1 MNNSRKQRCL
11 RVLLVFFIILLCF
24 ILGWVVFSLLGRIT
38 PASITPASWVMNVRV
53 YDPVQFIKNFTAH
66 ETTPQLLANPA
77 FDPVLPLINLTQ
89 ENARHLERPLVRLAL
104 RGKIDVFLLE
114 DSGQTG
120 PLAIMWDSGFLSP
133 ALRFLP
139 SFSRFLNHPG
149 LYHVRTGNLSRFEYR
164 MEDGVTL
171 YIGTRRNLL
180 VICNDRSTFDSL
192 ISGVIPP
199 RRIEVHNALNPARYD
214 AVFIFSPLYLGNIL
228 AAQDENIATAIS
240 EITFTGNIEAGISF
254 FPRKLE
260 LQLIMPAV
268 SGNPALS
275 SLLERRSQIPNIA
288 EMLPAQTQFSTI
300 ISAGS
305 LSQLYNA
312 AAVFAGP
319 LLEENLRQ
327 ADRASRMFFGLSI
340 DDLLFSWSGTEFAVF
355 GLEGRP
361 HPVYAIRIS
370 DEQRRN
376 EVFNRV
382 FGTVLVSENLR
393 LNLDGVRIPQIVM
406 PAFLQTLLRAWNIN
420 IPSPF
425 YVIHND
431 FIFLSESAE
440 TLLSAVRAIQRN
452 DVLPR
457 TEMWQE
463 LAGERS
469 QVSAFFLYY
478 SLDRSLPFFLRENT
492 DLSAV
497 LALYRQGLVRMAFEQ
512 NIIRLS
518 MSLVPGLERGL
529 VLVSGYPIS
538 VGGNPDNNVF
548 GIITDRPID
557 NRIIMVRDSSVIA
570 VNQADNTIYE
580 FDAQGQG
587 RIWVIPA
594 EGLNVRN
601 VNDPAAW
608 IVSALGRVTL
618 VNGNME
624 PVRGFPVATGLRL
637 SAPPSAHGGMV
648 FLSGEDGTVISVNSN
663 GRVSTWETSFIAA
676 LRSPPSFLQLPGR
689 AALTAVYPRTFFGE
703 IWLLDSYGRGR
714 PGWPVP
720 VSGIAFGSPLLFS
733 FNNQVFAAFLT
744 QAGMLYVFNENASL
758 LPSFPISVDG
768 VFFLQPVFDGEY
780 LWLISENGTLHRVS
794 LRAEVLHQFIPNFT
808 VRDEGFITAFNL
820 RSGDEPAIFISG
832 DGNALHGFYRDFRP
846 IEGFPLPVWGRPFLG
861 DLSGDGRIEFVGVG
875 MDRLLYRWQFN

>member
-1 MNNSRKQRCL
+1 MNGSRKQRCL

-24 ILGWVVFSLLGRIT
+24 ILGWVVFSLVGRIT
-38 PASITPASWVMNVRV
+38 PISITPASWLMKAKV

-66 ETTPQLLANPA
+66 ETSAQLLSNPA
-77 FDPVLPLINLTQ
+77 FEPIIPLINLTQ
-89 ENARHLERPLVRLAL
+89 ENARHLEKPLVRLAL
-104 RGKIDVFLLE
+104 RSKIETFLFE
-114 DSGQTG
+114 DNGQTG
-120 PLAIMWDSGFLSP
+120 LLAIMWDSGFLSP

-139 SFSRFLNHPG
+139 SFSRFINHPG

-180 VICNDRSTFDSL
+180 VICNDRNTFDIL
-192 ISGVIPP
+192 MSGEKSTT
-199 RRIEVHNALNPARYD
+199 RREERYVFNPASYD
-214 AVFIFSPLYLGNIL
+214 VVLVFSPVYLGGIL
-228 AAQDENIATAIS
+228 AAQDVNIATAIN

-254 FPRKLE
+254 YPRKLE
-260 LQLIMPAV
+260 LQLMIPAV

-275 SLLERRSQIPNIA
+275 SLLERRSQIPNIT
-288 EMLPAQTQFSTI
+288 EMLPALTQYSTV
-300 ISAGS
+300 ISAGN
-305 LSQLYNA
+305 LSQLFSA
-312 AAVFAGP
+312 AAVFTGP
-319 LLEENLRQ
+319 LLDENLRQ

-382 FGTVLVSENLR
+382 FGTVLLSENIR

-425 YVIHND
+425 FVIHND

-457 TEMWQE
+457 TELWRE

-478 SLDRSLPFFLRENT
+478 SLDRSLPFFLRGNT
-492 DLSAV
+492 ELSAFFG
-497 LALYRQGLVRMAFEQ
+497 LYRQGLVRMAFEQ
-512 NIIRLS
+512 NTIRLS
-518 MSLVPGLERGL
+518 VSLIPGLRQGL
-529 VLVSGYPIS
+529 TLASGYPIS
-538 VGGNPDNNVF
+538 VGGNPDNQVF
-548 GIITDRPID
+548 GIISDRSAD

-663 GRVSTWETSFIAA
+663 GRVSSWETSFIAA

-703 IWLLDSYGRGR
+703 IWLLDTDGRGR

-733 FNNQVFAAFLT
+733 FNNQVFVAFVT
-744 QAGMLYVFNENASL
+744 QAGELYVFNENASL
-758 LPSFPISVDG
+758 LPSFPIAIDG

-794 LRAEVLHQFIPNFT
+794 LRAEVLHHQIPNFT

-820 RSGDEPAIFISG
+820 RGGAEPAIFISG
-832 DGNALHGFYRDFRP
+832 DGNAVHGFYRDFRP